1 MSVITYRFA
10 TPCIISGAD
19 PSKAELRASSIRG
32 GLRWWFEP
40 WEVPRRMNGM
50 YSEESAKAI
59 KAAQALAE

>member
-1 MSVITYRFA
+1 VRPLFEEVFA
-10 TPCIISGAD
+10 
-19 PSKAELRASSIRG
+19 G
-32 GLRWWFEP
+32 GFEP